1 MVIVKYVLD
10 WQCEI
15 ISFEHFDFVENISGG
30 QITCSFQKHLA
41 PPFSLNTLNML
52 GFFFSAYT
60 TFYSQEGALSMGVLY
75 MADFTSRFYK
85 AKGRQA
91 RPQMDSV

>member
-1 MVIVKYVLD
+1 MCWIGSVKSFHLNILIL
-10 WQCEI
+10 WK
-15 ISFEHFDFVENISGG
+15 ISVGADNLLISKAFSTPFFIEH
-30 QITCSFQKHLA
+30 TKHVR
-41 PPFSLNTLNML
+41 
-52 GFFFSAYT
+52 FFFSAYT